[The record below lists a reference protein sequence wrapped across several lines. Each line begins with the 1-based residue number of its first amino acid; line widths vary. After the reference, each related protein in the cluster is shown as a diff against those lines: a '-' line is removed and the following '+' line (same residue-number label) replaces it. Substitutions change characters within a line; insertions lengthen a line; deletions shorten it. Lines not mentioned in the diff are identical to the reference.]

1 MRRVGLIGRT
11 GAPEGCSGPLTDGV
25 ARTPQS
31 AKMRHFC
38 LVPRTVTHPQG
49 LHPVIEFQR
58 VQKTYRVAGRDVPAL
73 QATDLRVAAGE
84 VFGLIGHSGAGKSTL
99 LRLINRLEN
108 PTGGRIIVDGEDI
121 TALDADDDAAAGGVL
136 QAVDQARSEEHTSEL
151 QSRPHLV
158 CRLLLE
164 K

>member
-31 AKMRHFC
+31 SKMRHFC

-58 VQKTYRVAGRDVPAL
+58 VQKTYRAAGRDVPAL
-73 QATDLRVAAGE
+73 HATDLRDAAARA
-84 VFGLIGHSGAGKSTL
+84 FLLTGHSGAGKRTL
-99 LRLINRLEN
+99 LRLINRLEI
-108 PTGGRIIVDGEDI
+108 PPG
-121 TALDADDDAAAGGVL
+121 
-136 QAVDQARSEEHTSEL
+136 
-151 QSRPHLV
+151 
-158 CRLLLE
+158 
-164 K
+164 